1 MILHA
6 EAMGQGAPVA
16 LLHGLFGAG
25 GNLRSIA
32 RHLAASRRVLLLD
45 MRNHGASPHAATMTY
60 ADMAIDVRETLA
72 AHGALPCALLGH
84 SMGGKVAMRLAL
96 DAPGLVSR
104 LLIADIA
111 PVAYEPHFREIAQ
124 ALLDVPLHPGLSRAD
139 ASALLAARIPDPG
152 LRAFLLQNLRTG
164 DHPAWRIG
172 LAEIASSLPSIEGW
186 EAPPGGQYDGPVL
199 VLSGERSE
207 YVRPESRPV
216 FRSLFPKVRF
226 ATLRDAGHWLHADQ
240 PAAFAAT
247 AEAFLLAG

>member
-6 EAMGQGAPVA
+6 EIMGQGAPVA

-25 GNLRSIA
+25 GNLRGIA
-32 RHLAASRRVLLLD
+32 RKLAAARRVLLLD
-45 MRNHGASPHAATMTY
+45 LRNHGASPHAASMTY
-60 ADMAIDVRETLA
+60 AEMAADVRETLA
-72 AHGALPCALLGH
+72 AHDALPCALLGH

-96 DAPGLVSR
+96 DAPGLVAR

-111 PVAYEPHFREIAQ
+111 PIPYEPHFREIAQ
-124 ALLDVPLHPGLSRAD
+124 ALLDLPLHPGLRRAD
-139 ASALLAARIPDPG
+139 ASALLAPRIADAS
-152 LRAFLLQNLRTG
+152 LRAFLLQNLQPG

-172 LAEIASSLPSIEGW
+172 LAEIAASLPGIEGW
-186 EAPPGGQYDGPVL
+186 ETPPGARYDWPTL
-199 VLSGERSE
+199 VLSGERSD

-216 FRSLFPKVRF
+216 IRSLFPKARF